1 MCRPPIHICVSYRGS
16 ADQLLNFKKEGT
28 IEGERARNERKKERN
43 VARRKSENANGV
55 HNFGK

>member
-1 MCRPPIHICVSYRGS
+1 VSYRGS